1 MNGAALDP
9 DFSPDDAKLTVNRW
23 ILTELSRATEA
34 ITDGITSYLFNEA
47 SAAAYRFVWNQVC
60 DWYLELLK
68 PVFMGDDEAAKAES
82 QKVAA
87 YVLSQTYKLLHP
99 FMPYMTEEL
108 WAHTAARDT
117 LLCHAD
123 WPQADFEDAEA
134 AAEINWLIDI
144 VSGIRSVRSEMNVPP
159 AAIAPLVVV
168 GGNSATRERLGRH
181 DPAIRR
187 LARVGDIGF
196 ASEAPK
202 GAAQIVVGEAT
213 ACLPLGD
220 LIDLQAEAARLSK
233 EIAKLDGEA
242 QRIEKKLSNEK
253 FVANAPAEIVAAERE
268 KLAEFQEA
276 RAKLEIAL
284 ARVRDAA

>member
-1 MNGAALDP
+1 
-9 DFSPDDAKLTVNRW
+9 
-23 ILTELSRATEA
+23 
-34 ITDGITSYLFNEA
+34 
-47 SAAAYRFVWNQVC
+47 
-60 DWYLELLK
+60 
-68 PVFMGDDEAAKAES
+68 

-108 WAHTAARDT
+108 WAHTATRDT

-123 WPQADFEDAEA
+123 WPTPDFDDADA

-144 VSGIRSVRSEMNVPP
+144 VSGIRSVRSEMNVPA

-168 GGNSATRERLGRH
+168 GGNAVTRERLGRH

-187 LARVGDIGF
+187 LARVGEIGF
-196 ASEAPK
+196 AAEAPK

-220 LIDLQAEAARLSK
+220 LIDLKAEAARLAK

-242 QRIEKKLSNEK
+242 QRIEKKLGNEK
-253 FVANAPAEIVAAERE
+253 FVANAPDEIVAAERD
-268 KLAEFQEA
+268 KLAEFNEA
-276 RAKLEIAL
+276 RGKLEIAL
-284 ARVRDAA
+284 ARVRDAG